1 MINRLRSLM
10 RVIAGSFTMQ
20 AKERATN
27 QFFVG
32 TLFILPIIFT
42 LLSVGTYLYGGKGNF
57 GLFAVIGAGMMG
69 VWNANLWTSGRIVE
83 GERRG
88 GTLSML
94 IASPTP
100 FPIILVGK
108 SLSNAFASLISLVV
122 TFATGLI
129 AFRLEL
135 DIANPVAFIISLLLT
150 LISMTCF
157 GLVLGSA
164 FVLTRNAGDFMEAAN
179 YPIFILSGLM
189 FPLTIL
195 PTWLKPLSSILAPTW
210 GNLALGASA
219 GLIADNPW
227 VIDLYLIGLS
237 LAYLLIARVLFKQV
251 EFLVRRDGSMEVF

>member
-10 RVIAGSFTMQ
+10 RVITGSFTMQ

-42 LLSVGTYLYGGKGNF
+42 LLSVGTYLYGGKGDF

>member
-1 MINRLRSLM
+1 MITRILGLL
-10 RVIAGSFTMQ
+10 RVISSSFTMQ

-32 TLFILPIIFT
+32 TLLVLPIIFT
-42 LLSVGTYLYGGKGNF
+42 LLSVGTYLYGGKGDF

-88 GTLSML
+88 GTLSTL

-100 FPIILVGK
+100 FPVILVGK

-129 AFRLEL
+129 AFRLKL
-135 DIANPVAFIISLLLT
+135 DITYPAAFVISMILT

-157 GLVLGSA
+157 GLVLGSV
-164 FVLTRNAGDFMEAAN
+164 FVLSRNAGDFMEAAN

-189 FPLTIL
+189 FPLTVL
-195 PTWLKPLSSILAPTW
+195 PAWLRPLSSLLAPTW
-210 GNLALGASA
+210 GNLALSSSA
-219 GLIADNPW
+219 GLIAENPW
-227 VIDLYLIGLS
+227 LIDLYLIGLS
-237 LAYLLIARVLFKQV
+237 LAYLIIARVLFKQV
-251 EFLVRRDGSMEVF
+251 EYRVRRDGSMEVF

>member
-1 MINRLRSLM
+1 MINRLRSVL

-32 TLFILPIIFT
+32 TLLVLPIIFT

-57 GLFAVIGAGMMG
+57 GLYAVIGAGMMG

-108 SLSNAFASLISLVV
+108 SLSNAFASLISLDVKSKPLRSLYAGKRAIFV
-122 TFATGLI
+122 WYAMDRTSRSAISALRSCDSIGMAASNAGAPWAPKSSTAFAT
-129 AFRLEL
+129 
-135 DIANPVAFIISLLLT
+135 P
-150 LISMTCF
+150 
-157 GLVLGSA
+157 
-164 FVLTRNAGDFMEAAN
+164 
-179 YPIFILSGLM
+179 
-189 FPLTIL
+189 
-195 PTWLKPLSSILAPTW
+195 
-210 GNLALGASA
+210 
-219 GLIADNPW
+219 
-227 VIDLYLIGLS
+227 
-237 LAYLLIARVLFKQV
+237 
-251 EFLVRRDGSMEVF
+251 

>member
-32 TLFILPIIFT
+32 TLLVLPIIFT

-57 GLFAVIGAGMMG
+57 GLYAVIGAGMMG

-135 DIANPVAFIISLLLT
+135 DIANPAAFIVSLLLT

-157 GLVLGSA
+157 GLVLGST
-164 FVLTRNAGDFMEAAN
+164 FVLTRNAGDFLEAAN

-195 PTWLKPLSSILAPTW
+195 PAWLKPLSSILAPTW
-210 GNLALGASA
+210 GNLALGAAA
-219 GLIADNPW
+219 GLVADNPW

-237 LAYLLIARVLFKQV
+237 LIYLFIARLLFKQV

>member
-69 VWNANLWTSGRIVE
+69 VWNTNLWTSGRIVE